1 MFFFH
6 FQLSLFSG
14 NLSSFTGVQGQ
25 MEKTKMTQ
33 SFGET
38 GLKAKVSEK
47 SFFAEVILVV
57 SKIVSVEEF
66 VLFSN

>member
-1 MFFFH
+1 MFFLK
-6 FQLSLFSG
+6 LSLFSG

-47 SFFAEVILVV
+47 SFFPEVM
-57 SKIVSVEEF
+57 EGC
-66 VLFSN
+66 NR